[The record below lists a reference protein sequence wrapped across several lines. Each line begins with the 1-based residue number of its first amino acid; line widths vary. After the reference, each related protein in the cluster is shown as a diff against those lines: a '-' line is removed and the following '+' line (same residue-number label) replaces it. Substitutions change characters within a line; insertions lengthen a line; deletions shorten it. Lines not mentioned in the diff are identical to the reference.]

1 MRRQETKDQAESVT
15 LPDVAERRFTAA
27 SPVAV
32 EVRDIDK
39 TFRIPRN
46 RITTFK
52 ERAAHPFGRSEYREL
67 QTLRGISLDVYEGE
81 FFGIVG
87 RNGSGKSTLLK
98 IMASIYAADAGRI
111 RVAGRLAPFI
121 ELGVGF
127 DPELAARDNIILN
140 GVMMGL
146 DRQEAERRV
155 DAVLDFAELREF
167 ADLKLKNYSSG
178 MSVRLAFAVM
188 IQADAD
194 VLLVDEVLAVGDA
207 SFQQKC
213 NDVFQEMKRAGKT
226 IVLVTHDMA
235 AVQEYCD
242 RAMLIHDG
250 RCIYMGDPEEVGR
263 RYLRLNFSG
272 EADAADPRSHRD
284 LHAKIVDAWLEDGE
298 GNRQK
303 NVEGRDPIRIHSV
316 IEATDRLDKPVVAYH
331 LYDTR
336 GVHLLGFNYSAEEGG
351 ADAPE
356 VLMPGQRLKVS
367 VELENRLA
375 NGHYYL
381 KCWVARDREPG
392 HLTLQ
397 VFDLLD
403 FVIYNVEPIAGLVK
417 VEPTVSSEVVE

>member
-1 MRRQETKDQAESVT
+1 M
-15 LPDVAERRFTAA
+15 
-27 SPVAV
+27 AV
-32 EVRDIDK
+32 EVRDIEK
-39 TFRIPRN
+39 TFRIPKHK
-46 RITTFK
+46 ITSFK
-52 ERAAHPFGRSEYREL
+52 ERAAHPFGRSEFQEL
-67 QTLRGISLDVYEGE
+67 QTLRGISLDVYKGE
-81 FFGIVG
+81 FFGIAG

-98 IMASIYAADAGRI
+98 IMASIYAADKGRI
-111 RVAGRLAPFI
+111 RIAGRLAPFI

-127 DPELAARDNIILN
+127 DPELAARDNIVLN

-146 DRQEAERRV
+146 HRQEAERRV
-155 DAVLDFAELREF
+155 DAALDFAELRDF
-167 ADLKLKNYSSG
+167 AELKLKNYSSG

-194 VLLVDEVLAVGDA
+194 VLLIDEVLAVGDA

-213 NDVFQEMKRAGKT
+213 NDVFQEMKKAGKT

-250 RCIYMGDPEEVGR
+250 RSIYTGDPEEVGR
-263 RYLRLNFSG
+263 RYLRLNFSSEDG
-272 EADAADPRSHRD
+272 ATNPNSHRD
-284 LHAKIVDAWLEDGE
+284 LHAKVLDAWLEDRD

-303 NVEGRDPIRIHSV
+303 NVEGRDPIRIHSL
-316 IEATDRLDKPVVAYH
+316 IEARDRLEKPVIAYH
-331 LYDTR
+331 LYDSR
-336 GVHLLGFNYSAEEGG
+336 GVHLLGFNYSSAEGG
-351 ADAPE
+351 HGAPD
-356 VLMPGQRLKVS
+356 VLAPGQRLKVS

-375 NGHYYL
+375 SGHYYL

-392 HLTLQ
+392 HLTIQ

-417 VEPTVSSEVVE
+417 VEPTVSSEVIE